1 MKIAFVGYKPQL
13 KYAQGVTNDEDS
25 ELLTFLLQK
34 GLDIT
39 PVIWN
44 DVTIDWPAYQLVLL
58 KSPWDYHENI
68 AAFYDW
74 LEMLRKLDI
83 QVLNPVD
90 VIKWNSNKRYLKEI
104 ADLGLAVIPSLYL
117 TKGAQVDEQLF
128 HYFNADDL
136 VIKPC
141 VSAGA
146 KNTITLNKQNIAEKA
161 SLVKSFLEEEDY
173 LVQPF
178 IKEITGGEWSFVFFN
193 GTYSHC
199 LLKTPRQ
206 GDFRVQHYLGG
217 SITYPTADGKH
228 IVQAQQYVDA
238 FAKGTLYA
246 RVDGVLIED
255 DFQLMELELIEPYLF
270 LNADN
275 TLSER
280 YYKAL
285 TDLI

>member
-25 ELLTFLLQK
+25 ELLSFLAQK

-44 DVTIDWPAYQLVLL
+44 DPGINWPAYNLVLL

-68 AAFYDW
+68 GAFYDW
-74 LEMLRKLDI
+74 LEMLEKTGLR
-83 QVLNPVD
+83 VLNPVD

-104 ADLGLAVIPSLYL
+104 ADKGLAVIPSLYL
-117 TKGAQVDEQLF
+117 TKSDAVDQQLF
-128 HYFNADDL
+128 HHFNAEDI

-141 VSAGA
+141 ISAGA
-146 KNTITLNKQNIAEKA
+146 KNTITLNRQNFMEKA
-161 SLVKSFLEEEDY
+161 SLVKGFLAEEDY

-178 IKEITGGEWSFVFFN
+178 VKEISGGEWSFVFFN
-193 GTYSHC
+193 GIYSHC
-199 LLKTPRQ
+199 LLKTPKQ

-217 SITYPTADGKH
+217 SITYPTAGSKH
-228 IVQAQQYVDA
+228 IQQAQEYVDA
-238 FAKGTLYA
+238 FARGTLYA

-275 TLSER
+275 TLLER